1 MGLRALLRPAPMV
14 RQRRQPIYRL
24 YGRLEPASDV
34 THVTIRVELVSSNP
48 VVWIGAELTI
58 LDRTIDKLMQ
68 VGVDLIEYAIKRS
81 SDVSDDDD
89 DPFAGLPF
97 VPSALDS
104 GVEQRLSDARRT
116 LGRLSGDEDLS
127 DRMVDYLKRVPND
140 FLGRIP
146 PLELAH
152 AWRADAN
159 RIVDLFLAAHR
170 AGLLSLRWEILCP
183 RCRNSKTPS
192 LSLDELPTEEIH
204 CRTCNIDYERDF
216 SHNVELLFAPE
227 PWLHAGRV
235 DDTARVGSAPHGARC
250 RPHHRSTEF
259 RQRLPRSRAATR
271 GSTRHRL

>member
-1 MGLRALLRPAPMV
+1 MV
-14 RQRRQPIYRL
+14 RQRRQPISRL

-68 VGVDLIEYAIKRS
+68 VGGDLIEYEIKRS
-81 SDVSDDDD
+81 SDVSEDDD

-104 GVEQRLSDARRT
+104 GVDQRLSDARRT
-116 LGRLSGDEDLS
+116 LGRLSSDEDLS
-127 DRMVDYLKRVPND
+127 DRMVDYLKRVPDD

-146 PLELAH
+146 ALKLAH

-204 CRTCNIDYERDF
+204 CTTCNIDYERDF

-235 DDTARVGSAPHGARC
+235 DDTARVGSAPHGARADLTIDPPNSASAY
-250 RPHHRSTEF
+250 RVRAPQLEGQNDTDYDGAGSRSSA
-259 RQRLPRSRAATR
+259 R
-271 GSTRHRL
+271 